1 MPPFTTKPEIRA
13 VFDTN
18 IIMAAHLTKNP
29 RSPTRE
35 LLERWMNEEFEL
47 AYSTGLLV
55 EYQEKFKERG
65 IEDLTKEFLTTLI
78 ESGIYIHLNPDDIKP
93 VIVDDPDDDIVIAS
107 AVIGQ
112 ATHIVTYDS
121 HFDCLGGEYQGI
133 KIVDGLHFLY
143 EVRGNA
149 RTPEVII

>member
-112 ATHIVTYDS
+112 ATHIVTYEM
-121 HFDCLGGEYQGI
+121 L
-133 KIVDGLHFLY
+133 
-143 EVRGNA
+143 
-149 RTPEVII
+149 

>member
-1 MPPFTTKPEIRA
+1 MINPKQFRA

-18 IIMAAHLTKNP
+18 IIIAAHLTRNP

-35 LLERWMNEEFEL
+35 LLERWKNEEFEL
-47 AYSTGLLV
+47 AYSTALLM

-65 IEDLTKEFLTTLI
+65 IENLTEEFLATLI
-78 ESGIYIHLNPDDIKP
+78 GSGIYIHLNPDDIRS
-93 VIVDDPDDDIVIAS
+93 VIIDDPDDDIVIAS
-107 AVIGQ
+107 AVISR

-133 KIVDGLHFLY
+133 KILDGLHFLY
-143 EVRGNA
+143 EVRGNV
-149 RTPEVII
+149 RTSDSCN